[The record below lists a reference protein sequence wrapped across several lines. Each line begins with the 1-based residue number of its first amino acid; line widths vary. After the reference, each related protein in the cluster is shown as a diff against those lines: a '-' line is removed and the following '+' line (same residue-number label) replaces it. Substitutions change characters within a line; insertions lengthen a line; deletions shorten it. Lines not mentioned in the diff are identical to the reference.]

1 MAADPI
7 RSADLL
13 VGEIA
18 KSKDLRDQLV
28 ADPIG
33 TLNKVADEVTKQL
46 PQPAYVGDKLLYRI
60 VVSVLGVAVL
70 LALAGAIILTVALP
84 TATIPEIVTA
94 LGAAAIG
101 ALAGLLTP
109 VAAQK

>member
-1 MAADPI
+1 VTDPI

-18 KSKDLRDQLV
+18 KSEKLRDDLA

-33 TLNKVADEVTKQL
+33 TLNKVADLVTKQL

-60 VVSVLGVAVL
+60 VVSVLGIAVL
-70 LALAGAIILTVALP
+70 VALAGAVILTVALP
-84 TATIPEIVTA
+84 TAPIPEVTTA
-94 LGAAAIG
+94 LGAASIG